1 VVAPPDRFWNHPGM
15 RLLTFSGSPADI
27 GEAFGESCRDEIQTF
42 YELRLGI
49 AVAQTL
55 DWGGRS
61 VGEPDLLAAARASI
75 AATQAYDPS
84 GWEELCGIAHGANM
98 SPEKVLALNGLTD
111 FRDVLSWHGDFE
123 TFGGCS
129 SFIVQGDGSADGGV
143 LVGQT
148 WDLATNNMPY
158 VLGIHRKPDNGPET
172 WTLTTVG
179 CLSLIGMN
187 EHGISVG
194 TTNVRTPDA
203 RPGVVYL
210 SIIHKALGAR
220 DLDSA
225 ARAVIDAQRSG
236 AHFYWLADATGRA
249 TAIECTAQTADRHDV
264 DAGVYVHCNHCVVP
278 SHVAIEPR
286 PPSPSSS
293 YRSSRL
299 QSLLEAGSGTHDL
312 ETVKAALADEE
323 GGNNAIC
330 RDDTGGISTNG
341 AVVIAPERREI
352 HACQGLPSRTTWR
365 VLRASD

>member
-1 VVAPPDRFWNHPGM
+1 M
-15 RLLTFSGSPADI
+15 
-27 GEAFGESCRDEIQTF
+27 GEAFGESCRDDIQTF

-49 AVAQTL
+49 AITQAL
-55 DWGGRS
+55 DWGGRA
-61 VGEPDLLAAARASI
+61 VGEEEMLTAARRSMAD
-75 AATQAYDPS
+75 TEAYHRE
-84 GWEELCGIAHGANM
+84 GWEELCGIARGANM
-98 SPEKVLALNGLTD
+98 SVEKVLALNGLTD

-123 TFGGCS
+123 AFGGCS

-158 VLGIHRKPDNGPET
+158 VLGVHRQPDNGPET

-187 EHGISVG
+187 EHGVAVG

-210 SIIHKALGAR
+210 SMIHKALDAR
-220 DLDSA
+220 DIDGA
-225 ARAVIDAQRSG
+225 AQAIVEAPRAG
-236 AHFYWLADATGRA
+236 AHFYWLADRTGR
-249 TAIECTAQTADRHDV
+249 TSAIECTATTAARV
-264 DAGVYVHCNHCVVP
+264 EVNEGVYVHCNHCVVP
-278 SHVAIEPR
+278 ANVAVEPR

-293 YRSSRL
+293 YRSERL
-299 QSLLEAGSGTHDL
+299 QAILEAGAGSHDL

-323 GGNNAIC
+323 GGLNAIC

-341 AVVIAPERREI
+341 AVVVAPERLEI
-352 HACQGLPSRTTWR
+352 HACQGLPSRSTWR
-365 VLRASD
+365 VLRG